1 MGPDRLSDLPDVL
14 LIKILSS
21 LKAREVAQTCILSKR
36 WRDIWAS
43 VPCLHFDNADFSR
56 KLSAKSFERFKNFV
70 SSFLLS
76 FDETYN
82 LDLFHLSCHGH
93 TYFYDNITEAVR
105 MWITQAVK
113 YKPKTLKLEF
123 SYCMYLTLPGSLY
136 ICDSLQELSLSL
148 KHCLDVTPEVVYLP
162 KLKRLN
168 LCFLYIG
175 GKCIKNILN
184 GCPMLESL
192 SVESSLLITKDVC
205 FGNMKHLSMIDCREL
220 NVLSSCVNVEVLQI
234 WSSYYLMDLLKGTVQ
249 NPMIFHKLKRLDL
262 GTCCMNCAFG
272 TLSSLLACTPKLET
286 LILWHK
292 CCCEAEVRG
301 QCEENKSQNSR
312 ETIEWYNCK
321 CLKEVQIMSVEDGK
335 YDTTPQLVERVK
347 QCTKGLMEVR
357 VVISYS

>member
-1 MGPDRLSDLPDVL
+1 MACIFAGVYLNEGNRCEMKKKKRTVSYMGPDRLSDLPDVL

-36 WRDIWAS
+36 WQDLWAS
-43 VPCLHFDNADFSR
+43 VPCLHFDNAEFSR
-56 KLSAKSFERFKNFV
+56 KLSAKSCERFKNFV

-76 FDETYN
+76 FDDTNN
-82 LDLFHLSCHGH
+82 LDLFLLSCHGH
-93 TYFYDNITEAVR
+93 TYFCDDITEAVR

-148 KHCLDVTPEVVYLP
+148 KHCLDVTHKVVYLP

-205 FGNMKHLSMIDCREL
+205 FANMKHLSMIDCREL

-234 WSSYYLMDLLKGTVQ
+234 WSSYYLMDL
-249 NPMIFHKLKRLDL
+249 
-262 GTCCMNCAFG
+262 
-272 TLSSLLACTPKLET
+272 
-286 LILWHK
+286 
-292 CCCEAEVRG
+292 
-301 QCEENKSQNSR
+301 
-312 ETIEWYNCK
+312 
-321 CLKEVQIMSVEDGK
+321 
-335 YDTTPQLVERVK
+335 
-347 QCTKGLMEVR
+347 
-357 VVISYS
+357 